1 MTDILYNQKK
11 VKMMK
16 VFTSGED
23 SIWMRFIF
31 EDGKSVNTMVFKGE
45 I

>member
-1 MTDILYNQKK
+1 VTEILYNQKK

-23 SIWMRFIF
+23 GIWFRFIF
-31 EDGKSVNTMVFKGE
+31 EDGKSEDTMVLKGE